1 LKPAIPVFLGSDVD
15 VEALLPW
22 ARKYMIL
29 SATFYFPL
37 AVLFICRDA
46 MQGCGYGFLPLM
58 GGVLEL
64 VARVVMA
71 VLSIH
76 FGSYILGVAGDP
88 AAWVVTGVYGVFAYI
103 YVMHDVEKRYH
114 LGD

>member
-1 LKPAIPVFLGSDVD
+1 
-15 VEALLPW
+15 
-22 ARKYMIL
+22 
-29 SATFYFPL
+29 
-37 AVLFICRDA
+37 

-71 VLSIH
+71 GLSIH
-76 FGSYILGVAGDP
+76 FGSFLLGVAGDP
-88 AAWVVTGVYGVFAYI
+88 AAWVATGVYGVFAYL

-114 LGD
+114 LGKFAKNEEG